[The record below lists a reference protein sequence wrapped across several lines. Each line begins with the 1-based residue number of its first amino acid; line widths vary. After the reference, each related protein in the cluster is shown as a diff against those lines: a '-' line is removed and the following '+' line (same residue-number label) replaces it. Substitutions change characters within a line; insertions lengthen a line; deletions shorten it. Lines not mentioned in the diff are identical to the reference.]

1 MSTGIRKRGSSYEA
15 SVWVA
20 RDNKRIRKTF
30 AKEREAKAWR
40 AATTDAVNV
49 GTLRAPSQTTLR
61 KGWDTWLE
69 GARSG
74 SIRTRSGDRYKPS
87 ALHGYEQSMSKRVLA
102 KLGDERVDKLTRQQ
116 LQELADELYG
126 EGLDPSTIRNTIMPL
141 RAMYRRLVQRGLLAV
156 NPTAN
161 LALPA
166 VRGKRDHIVT
176 PEQARDLL
184 EALPEPQRPLWA
196 TALYAGL
203 RRGELMALRFEDL
216 DFDHGVIKVER
227 SYDPRSHS
235 FVEPK
240 SRSGRRTVP
249 MASVLR
255 QYLASAKLS
264 RVDRTG
270 LIFSENGE
278 KVFDDRKVA
287 LQAQACWQKHK
298 VEPVTLHECRHTFAS
313 LMIRAGVN
321 VKALSTYMGH
331 ASITITLDR
340 YGHLLPGN
348 ENEAASLLDA
358 LLFGADARLT
368 QAARNPASTVQLRSS

>member
-1 MSTGIRKRGSSYEA
+1 MATGIRKRGSSYEA

-20 RDNKRIRKTF
+20 RDNRRIRKTF
-30 AKEREAKAWR
+30 PSLREAKAWR
-40 AATTDAVNV
+40 AATGVAVNA
-49 GTLRAPSQTTLR
+49 GTVCASSSTTL
-61 KGWDTWLE
+61 GQAWNEWLE

-74 SIRTRSGDRYKPS
+74 LIRTRSGDRYKPS
-87 ALHGYEQSMSKRVLA
+87 ALHGYEQSMTNRVLA
-102 KLGDERVDKLTRQQ
+102 KLADEKVYKLTRQQ
-116 LQELADELYG
+116 LQELADDLHR
-126 EGLDPSTIRNTIMPL
+126 EGLDPSTIRNTLMPV
-141 RAMYRRLVQRGLLAV
+141 RALYRRCLQRGQLAV
-156 NPTAN
+156 NPTAS

-166 VRGKRDHIVT
+166 VRGKRDRIVT
-176 PEQARDLL
+176 PEESARLL
-184 EALPEPQRPLWA
+184 AALPEALWA

-203 RRGELMALRFEDL
+203 RRGELMALRFEDV
-216 DFDHGVIKVER
+216 DFEKGLIRVER
-227 SYDPRSHS
+227 SYDPRSHG

-249 MASVLR
+249 LASVLR
-255 QYLASAKLS
+255 QYLAQAKLS

-278 KVFDDRKVA
+278 RVFDDRKVA

-298 VEPVTLHECRHTFAS
+298 LEPITLHECRHTLAS

-321 VKALSTYMGH
+321 VKALASYMGH

-348 ENEAASLLDA
+348 ESEAASLLDA
-358 LLFGADARLT
+358 LLVGTDARLT
-368 QAARNPASTVQLRSS
+368 QGSRKPASTVQLRSS

>member
-1 MSTGIRKRGSSYEA
+1 MSTGIRKRGNAYEA

-30 AKEREAKAWR
+30 ATSKEAKAWR
-40 AATTDAVNV
+40 ATTTDRVNA
-49 GTLRAPSQTTLR
+49 GTVRASSATTLR
-61 KGWDTWLE
+61 QAWDEWLE

-74 SIRTRSGDRYKPS
+74 LIRTRSGDRYKPS
-87 ALHGYEQSMSKRVLA
+87 ALHGYEKSMANRVLA
-102 KLGDERVDKLTRQQ
+102 RLGDERVDKLSRQQ

-126 EGLDPSTIRNTIMPL
+126 EGLDPSTIRNTLMPI
-141 RAMYRRLVQRGLLAV
+141 RALYRRLLQRGQV
-156 NPTAN
+156 GSNPTAN

-166 VRGKRDHIVT
+166 VRGKRDRIVT
-176 PEQARDLL
+176 PEQARGLL

-227 SYDPRSHS
+227 SYDPKAHE

-255 QYLASAKLS
+255 AYLASAKLS
-264 RVDRTG
+264 RSDRTG
-270 LIFSENGE
+270 LVFSVDGE
-278 KVFDDRKVA
+278 RVFDDRTVAKVA
-287 LQAQACWQKHK
+287 TACWRERKL
-298 VEPVTLHECRHTFAS
+298 EPVTLHECRHTFAS

-321 VKALSTYMGH
+321 VKALASYMGH

-348 ENEAASLLDA
+348 ESEAAELLDT
-358 LLFGADARLT
+358 LLVGTDTRLT
-368 QAARNPASTVQLRSS
+368 QVGLKPASTVQLRRS